1 MLAGSPAQ
9 APAPAAAAP
18 PPPPPPPRASK
29 RRLSDAACLPE
40 YGYDDLDD
48 EHDDPHAA
56 HTRSKRTRPHNAPGA
71 AIGSP
76 DRKGLGLAGSSAPP
90 KALSDK
96 EKEQRRVARMI
107 RNRNAAQAS
116 RDRKKEHT
124 AFLERRVYDLEQQL
138 RQAGH
143 KVVPTLANPPPSV
156 ASSSSRAPPPRSQ
169 RALSVLSDD
178 AQGRIADLEDENDGL
193 RSQLHLEQAEAA
205 ELRARLDEAEQQ
217 LARLAHLQA
226 LAPDAPFSPFSGTT
240 TPLPAGYEP
249 TFAFDT
255 PNLSPLP
262 QPEERAFVEE
272 RERQRRLASAGP
284 TTATTSRAASA
295 IGAEDAQTQTTDS
308 SRLPVSGTPSPA
320 ASYAASS
327 SSSSSSSFPVDI
339 ASTPPATESYLELDD
354 VTVSPVWSDW
364 AKGAPLPPLPPL
376 GAGDDGD
383 DAVMKPLREG
393 ADESALAF
401 LDLSFLQDG
410 PVTTSC

>member
-18 PPPPPPPRASK
+18 PPPPPRASK

-40 YGYDDLDD
+40 YDYDDLDD

-262 QPEERAFVEE
+262 QPEERATDHGNDFEGGISD
-272 RERQRRLASAGP
+272 RRGRRPDTDDGQLSPRSTRGRFIP
-284 TTATTSRAASA
+284 AAEA
-295 IGAEDAQTQTTDS
+295 VPE
-308 SRLPVSGTPSPA
+308 PVSGTPSPA

>member
-1 MLAGSPAQ
+1 MLAGPSPAQ
-9 APAPAAAAP
+9 DPAPA
-18 PPPPPPPRASK
+18 RASK
-29 RRLSDAACLPE
+29 RRLSDAACLAE
-40 YGYDDLDD
+40 YDYDDHDLDD
-48 EHDDPHAA
+48 DHDHDPDDAA
-56 HTRSKRTRPHNAPGA
+56 PTRSKRTRPHNAPGA

-76 DRKGLGLAGSSAPP
+76 DRKGPAGSSAPP
-90 KALSDK
+90 RALSDK

-124 AFLERRVYDLEQQL
+124 AFLERKVYELEQQL
-138 RQAGH
+138 RQAGL
-143 KVVPTLANPPPSV
+143 KVVPTLASAPIAAV
-156 ASSSSRAPPPRSQ
+156 ASSSLHRAPPPRSQ

-178 AQGRIADLEDENDGL
+178 AQGRIADLEDENDNL
-193 RSQLHLEQAEAA
+193 RSQLHLEQSEAA
-205 ELRARLDEAEQQ
+205 ELRERLEDAEQQ

-249 TFAFDT
+249 TFAFNT

-262 QPEERAFVEE
+262 QPEEPEAVSE
-272 RERQRRLASAGP
+272 
-284 TTATTSRAASA
+284 
-295 IGAEDAQTQTTDS
+295 
-308 SRLPVSGTPSPA
+308 PVSGTSSPA
-320 ASYAASS
+320 ASYAASA
-327 SSSSSSSFPVDI
+327 SSSSSFVDI

-364 AKGAPLPPLPPL
+364 AKGAPLPPLA
-376 GAGDDGD
+376 AGEE
-383 DAVMKPLREG
+383 DAVMKPHREG